1 MHEMS
6 SDLTQFDGL
15 SLPQKLQLVED
26 LWDRIADTPASIP
39 VPDWQ
44 KEELDRREV
53 SDLANP
59 VPGIPWEEVQRQIRE
74 GNE

>member
-1 MHEMS
+1 MS

-26 LWDRIADTPASIP
+26 LWDHIADQPVSIP
-39 VPDWQ
+39 VPEWH
-44 KEELDRREV
+44 KEELDRREQ
-53 SDLANP
+53 SDRANP
-59 VPGIPWEEVQRQIRE
+59 VSGIPWEEVMRQIRE